1 MSNTISASYHA
12 HEERGSCTC
21 TVSRSRMDRMHRR
34 HNMHAIHQTK
44 LVRIK
49 TARTQI
55 ISHPNTFTHNT
66 SRTGADMTD
75 ANGKTIKQITEATAG
90 KEQYYVI
97 RYTDGTSRT
106 IMHQTGIIKK
116 WLQTQR

>member
-1 MSNTISASYHA
+1 
-12 HEERGSCTC
+12 
-21 TVSRSRMDRMHRR
+21 
-34 HNMHAIHQTK
+34 
-44 LVRIK
+44 
-49 TARTQI
+49 
-55 ISHPNTFTHNT
+55 
-66 SRTGADMTD
+66 MTD